1 MKAAITEEQF
11 HDLLGGCPRSEDD
24 PEMRRLRKKAEG
36 ALKKVIQ
43 QVKSKYTLSLPV
55 ELLICEDEE
64 DSTQVSIV
72 IESFK
77 DDPEN
82 DDKAGIDFFVID
94 CTFEWISLSTPKQIQ
109 AVFAHELGHAVLG
122 HLEEETNRYF
132 TPMWTFIMVVC
143 HGAFLST
150 LILHF
155 ISQHSFGYTSQVIT
169 AFVAIVSLGRLW
181 FCLPSLARSRQAEL
195 EADWFAAQLN
205 YSKPLMEDIGRG
217 VNWLSEF
224 KHSLFVF
231 VSTHPTF
238 NQRCK
243 NLNLEAKLK

>member
-1 MKAAITEEQF
+1 MHPAITEAQF

-36 ALKKVIQ
+36 ALKRVIK

-64 DSTQVSIV
+64 DPTQVGIV

-82 DDKAGIDFFVID
+82 DNEAGVDFFVID

-122 HLEEETNRYF
+122 HLDEETNQYF
-132 TPMWTFIMVVC
+132 TPMWTLIMLVC

-150 LILHF
+150 LIFHL
-155 ISQHSFGYTSQVIT
+155 ISPASFGHTSQAIT
-169 AFVAIVSLGRLW
+169 ALVAIVSLGRLW
-181 FCLPSLARSRQAEL
+181 FCFPSLARSRQAEL
-195 EADWFAAQLN
+195 EADRFAAQLN
-205 YSKPLMEDIGRG
+205 YSKPLMEDIGRS
-217 VNWLSEF
+217 VNRISEF
-224 KHSLFVF
+224 KHSLFIF
-231 VSTHPTF
+231 ISTHPTF